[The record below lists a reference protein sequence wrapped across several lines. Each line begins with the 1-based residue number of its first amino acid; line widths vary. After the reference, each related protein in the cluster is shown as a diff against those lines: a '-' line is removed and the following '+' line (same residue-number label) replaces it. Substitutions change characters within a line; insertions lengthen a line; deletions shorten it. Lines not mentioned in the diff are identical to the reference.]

1 MRLVKGLFVLCVV
14 LFGVSAIF
22 SHNVNALSSHQN
34 SLNSAAIQTIRS
46 GVLIADGGDP
56 FPKPPPSG
64 SISSSVLTADGG
76 DPFPKPT
83 TVALIGSGVLTADG
97 GDPFPKPTS
106 SGSGHSLAA

>member
-1 MRLVKGLFVLCVV
+1 MRLVKGLFIFCVV

-22 SHNVNALSSHQN
+22 SHNVNALSSPQN

-46 GVLIADGGDP
+46 GVLVADGGDP
-56 FPKPPPSG
+56 FPKPPSTGSIGSSVLTADGGDPFPKPTAVA

-83 TVALIGSGVLTADG
+83 T
-97 GDPFPKPTS
+97 
-106 SGSGHSLAA
+106 SGSLLSLAA